1 MILWLV
7 VLKKNKEL
15 MKTQFDILRVSRAL
29 VIKELEGLTLAQ
41 IHEIPTGFKNSIAWN
56 VAHLVVTQQLLHYKL
71 ADLDCLCPDEL
82 IEGYKKGTAPTTPF
96 TEEEFEEAKELFLG
110 LPDTLQE
117 DYEAGI
123 FETFTEYPTS
133 TGFVLTSIE
142 TAITF
147 NNFHEGI
154 HYGIIRSIKKF
165 V

>member
-1 MILWLV
+1 M
-7 VLKKNKEL
+7 
-15 MKTQFDILRVSRAL
+15 DISLFNYNTINRC
-29 VIKELEGLTLAQ
+29 
-41 IHEIPTGFKNSIAWN
+41 
-56 VAHLVVTQQLLHYKL
+56 
-71 ADLDCLCPDEL
+71 CLCNVTL
-82 IEGYKKGTAPTTPF
+82 SS
-96 TEEEFEEAKELFLG
+96 EFEEVKELFLG

-123 FETFTEYPTS
+123 FEIFTEYSTS